1 MFFRRII
8 VRRRVIHPDKAKIT
22 FKEGQTL
29 NLMGQPF
36 TILVTQEGTSKYSTA
51 KAKDGTVR
59 IKLSAD
65 LNPKHK
71 ETHISTLSRRA
82 LTRAI
87 IPLLEGRIKQ
97 FNDQYFQSILGKVR
111 LKDNLSNWGSCS
123 RQNNLNIDFRLL
135 FAPPEILDAVIMH
148 ELAHTKHRNH
158 SREYYNTLLAI
169 MPDNKQR
176 LRWLR
181 DNGGKLTTEASGT
194 IPYPTVEIKE
204 ERKETPSLE
213 DV

>member
-8 VRRRVIHPDKAKIT
+8 VRRRVIHPDKAKIN
-22 FKEGQTL
+22 FKDGQTL
-29 NLMGQPF
+29 NLMGNNF
-36 TILVTQEGTSKYSTA
+36 IISVVQEGSSKYSTA
-51 KAKDGTVR
+51 KARDGIVK

-65 LNPKHK
+65 LNPKHT
-71 ETHISTLSRRA
+71 ESHISTLSRRA

-87 IPLLEGRIKQ
+87 LPLLESKVRQ
-97 FNDQYFQSILGKVR
+97 FNDQYFQSTLGKIR

-123 RQNNLNIDFRLL
+123 RQNNINIDFRLL

-158 SREYYNTLLAI
+158 SGEYYKTLLSI

-194 IPYPTVEIKE
+194 IPYPGTEIKE

>member
-8 VRRRVIHPDKAKIT
+8 VRRRVIHPDKAKIS
-22 FKEGQTL
+22 FKDGQTV
-29 NLMGQPF
+29 NLMGNSF
-36 TILVTQEGTSKYSTA
+36 TIAVAQQEGSKYSTA
-51 KAKDGTVR
+51 RAKDGIVK

-65 LNPKHK
+65 LNPRHREKH
-71 ETHISTLSRRA
+71 IANLSRRA
-82 LTRAI
+82 MTRAI
-87 IPLLEGRIKQ
+87 MPLLEARVKQ
-97 FNDQYFQSILGKVR
+97 FNDQYFQSVLGKVR

-158 SREYYNTLLAI
+158 SREYYNTLLSI
-169 MPDNKQR
+169 MPDNRQR

-181 DNGGKLTTEASGT
+181 DNGGRLTTEASGT
-194 IPYPTVEIKE
+194 IPYPTLGIKE